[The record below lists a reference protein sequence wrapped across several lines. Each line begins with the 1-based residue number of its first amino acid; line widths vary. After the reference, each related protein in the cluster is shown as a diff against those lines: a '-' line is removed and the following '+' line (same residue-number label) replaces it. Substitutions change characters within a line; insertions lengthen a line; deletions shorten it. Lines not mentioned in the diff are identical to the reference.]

1 MESNIKNCLLC
12 GNAFFRSKKL
22 SHCDW
27 DNRKFCSKKCSGT
40 KLKINTQNLIKDYQ
54 NNLSST
60 ELALKYN
67 CSSTHILRLLK
78 ANNVSIRCSS
88 EALKLSH
95 SRESVKNK
103 LSKSSLGR
111 RLSEK
116 SKNKLRLRV
125 GSKNHNWRN
134 GLTITKGGYLQ
145 FTDSSCNGEHR
156 NKLLHIIICEYKYN
170 RKLIK
175 GEHVHHID
183 GNKLNNNPNNLIILS
198 ASEHAKI
205 HTGDRQNGKRR

>member
-12 GNAFFRSKKL
+12 GNVFFRSKKL
-22 SHCDW
+22 SQSQW

-40 KLKINTQNLIKDYQ
+40 KLKINIQNLIKDYQ
-54 NNLSST
+54 NNLSSS
-60 ELALKYN
+60 ELALKYS
-67 CSSTHILRLLK
+67 CSSTHILRILK
-78 ANNVSIRCSS
+78 ANNVSIRCPS

-95 SRESVKNK
+95 SRESVKDK
-103 LSKSSLGR
+103 LSKSSFNR

-116 SKNKLRLRV
+116 AKNKLRLRV

-134 GLTITKGGYLQ
+134 GLTITKSGYLQ
-145 FTDSSCNGEHR
+145 FTNSSCNGEHR
-156 NKLLHIIICEYKYN
+156 NKLLHIIICEHKYN

>member
-1 MESNIKNCLLC
+1 MEPNIKNCLLC
-12 GNAFFRSKKL
+12 GNVFFRSKKL
-22 SHCDW
+22 SQSQW

-54 NNLSST
+54 NNLSSAD
-60 ELALKYN
+60 LALKYN